1 MSRSPNKESI
11 LPMFRRLLTV
21 SCLIAL
27 STAPFAAPAFAQ
39 DEKPAAAKAAAPAPK
54 LPPVAWADVE
64 STGTMTSAKGG
75 ALEKTI
81 WQGQKRS
88 EIERL
93 IQTLPTQGGLHSVV
107 NLQRRLLLSQ
117 TNAKLIEND
126 IGPMR
131 GNDILLQRINKLM
144 QMGLYDDAWE
154 LYTQKA
160 EDPYDVSISELGM
173 LLMVMRGDMATACLE
188 EKVFSA
194 KYPGNQF
201 FKTLDAA
208 CARTMGIS
216 NGGGANA
223 FEGSAVLTG
232 VYGTAPYSV
241 AAATP
246 DALARM
252 SPLERALVL
261 ANGKIRY
268 DGLSRDTV
276 RRTPSSLNA
285 LYLMDKN
292 LPESGQAMIREELH
306 ERGIGWHI
314 VTLAKQA
321 SYKKAKDLGKDT
333 DNQWPVLES
342 ALAWHRSPGDR
353 AMYAPLLEAAKPANL
368 STETLTKVLGA
379 FLAAQKEL
387 PAYWLDAA
395 QKRAPE
401 KPIIYIY
408 LQAFRALTPTAG
420 TKMDDAVLARALQSL
435 KPADAEQILAIF
447 ETLDK
452 EAAGRNTLLAIYEKH
467 SVLTSEGNYVMPSL
481 GLNMLLETAPEK
493 KQIGI
498 TVLAVLN
505 ALAAKPDNMYSGTVR
520 KALYSLLNVGLI
532 EDAKQIGAETVASVL
547 NKY

>member
-1 MSRSPNKESI
+1 
-11 LPMFRRLLTV
+11 MFRHLLTV

-27 STAPFAAPAFAQ
+27 STAPVAAPAFAQ
-39 DEKPAAAKAAAPAPK
+39 EEKPAAEKAQDAPK
-54 LPPVAWADVE
+54 LPPVNWAEVE
-64 STGTMTSAKGG
+64 STGTMSSVKGG
-75 ALEKTI
+75 ALEKTL

-88 EIERL
+88 DIEKL
-93 IQTLPTQGGLHSVV
+93 IQTLPAQGGLHSVV
-107 NLQRRLLLSQ
+107 NLQRRLLLSK
-117 TNAKLIEND
+117 TNAGTIVND

-131 GNDILLQRINKLM
+131 GNDLLIQRINKLI

-160 EDPYDVSISELGM
+160 EEPYDVSISEIGM

-188 EKVFSA
+188 EKVFSSRHPDN
-194 KYPGNQF
+194 KF

-216 NGGGANA
+216 NGGGAGA
-223 FEGSAVLTG
+223 FDGSAVLSG
-232 VYGTAPYSV
+232 VYGSAPYSV
-241 AAATP
+241 AASTP
-246 DALARM
+246 DVLARM

-268 DGLSRDTV
+268 DGLSREV
-276 RRTPSSLNA
+276 VARTPSSLIA

-292 LPESGQAMIREELH
+292 LPEAGQAMIREELH
-306 ERGIGWHI
+306 ERGTGWHI
-314 VTLAKQA
+314 VTLARQA
-321 SYKKAKDLGKDT
+321 SYKKAKDLGKDIE
-333 DNQWPVLES
+333 NQWPVLES
-342 ALAWHRSPGDR
+342 ALTWHTSPGDR
-353 AMYAPLLEAAKPANL
+353 AMYVPLLEAAKPAKL
-368 STETLTKVLGA
+368 STETLTRVLGA

-387 PAYWLDAA
+387 PAFWLDAA

-408 LQAFRALTPTAG
+408 LQAFRALTPTAE
-420 TKMDDAVLARALQSL
+420 TKTDSAVLLRALKSL

-452 EAAGRNTLLAIYEKH
+452 DAAAGNTLLAIYEKH
-467 SVLTSEGNYVMPSL
+467 SVLTLEGNYVMPSL